1 MTLLKR
7 KCLMRFKDRFLDII
21 LRKLDN
27 ILNPKFANKYIFSL
41 LFIGA
46 SLITYQNILSILV
59 QFKIITEKIS
69 LELKLS
75 ESSNETLV
83 YIGVFFVVISIILFI
98 LERFIHKSD
107 DSVEESLQCNYYLCE
122 SYDQLVEI
130 SKRDFSN
137 FPIEN
142 VLLIENEIMDSLKT
156 IVKAHP
162 YNYRHASE
170 FGTNFSNTKEYII
183 RHPSSCKTNKYD
195 GNYSYFQRVRVP
207 TLKELKSI
215 MHVDGILKL
224 MLLDK
229 RPSKEISLVGCYEDG
244 GCGDGDVTIRE
255 EYIFRKVWC
264 AFLAIKNIDDKPIA
278 LLHLNGKFIRNSGF
292 NTLISQ
298 KNYDD
303 VIEFPKAPLSANSTV
318 LIPIAILLPPLYA
331 LDREEHSSKMTN
343 DWQEQVQIVKH
354 ETIKTDNLKDF
365 LTFNSQ
371 IIPNTI
377 SYKKNGRAYT
387 HNIHSFDLS
396 NMYTIDRGLRC
407 GSCPHLFLQSDH
419 LYYERELLTHC
430 ESIVGKDSFIVPSNV
445 NTLFIAEIED
455 EITEIEIIKINGQQ
469 YKSNIILRNSDF
481 IKIPVNSG
489 DIIEL
494 IGKYIPNQPVDKN
507 LPQGIK
513 RNELVGSFL
522 KAYHNDNINKTRN

>member
-1 MTLLKR
+1 MYTLNYKNQ
-7 KCLMRFKDRFLDII
+7 FLEII
-21 LRKLDN
+21 LRKLDS
-27 ILNPKFANKYIFSL
+27 ILNPKFQNKFILSL
-41 LFIGA
+41 FFLGA
-46 SLITYQNILSILV
+46 SLLSYQKILSGLL
-59 QFKIITEKIS
+59 QLEIITNSYIIKLVLSDTSNTIS
-69 LELKLS
+69 MY
-75 ESSNETLV
+75 V
-83 YIGVFFVVISIILFI
+83 GIFFVVIAIILFI
-98 LERFIHKSD
+98 LERFIHNT
-107 DSVEESLQCNYYLCE
+107 EIEHLQCNYYVCE

-137 FPIEN
+137 FPVEN
-142 VLLIENEIMDSLKT
+142 PLLIENVIMYSLDT
-156 IVKAHP
+156 IIKAHP
-162 YNYRHASE
+162 NNYRHASE
-170 FGTNFSNTKEYII
+170 LGANFSSTVEYLNKY
-183 RHPSSCKTNKYD
+183 HSSHKTNRHD
-195 GNYSYFQRVRVP
+195 GKYSYFQRVRIP

-215 MHVDGILKL
+215 MHLDGILKL
-224 MLLDK
+224 MILDK
-229 RPSKEISLVGCYEDG
+229 RPAKEISLVGFYENG
-244 GCGDGDVTIRE
+244 GCGDADTTFQE
-255 EYIFRKVWC
+255 EYLFRKVWC
-264 AFLAIKNIDDKPIA
+264 VFLAIKNIDNKPIS
-278 LLHLNGKFIRNSGF
+278 LLHLNGKFTRNSGF

-298 KNYDD
+298 DNYDD
-303 VIEFPKAPLSANSTV
+303 VIELPKAPLSANSTV
-318 LIPIAILLPPLYA
+318 IIPIAILLPPLYA

-343 DWQEQVQIVKH
+343 DWQEQVQTVKY

-377 SYKKNGRAYT
+377 SYKKNGRTYT

-396 NMYTIDRGLRC
+396 NMYTIERELRC